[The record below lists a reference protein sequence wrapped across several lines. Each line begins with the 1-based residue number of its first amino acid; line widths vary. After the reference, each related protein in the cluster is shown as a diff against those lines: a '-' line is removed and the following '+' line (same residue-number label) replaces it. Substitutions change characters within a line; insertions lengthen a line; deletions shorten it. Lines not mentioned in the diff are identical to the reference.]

1 MIVLGYCLSNCY
13 GYLNYLVIICNCYQK
28 LYLNT
33 TRKEVRDKQKLI
45 LILFLSPTFRRL
57 VASYTTKII
66 FYNCYLPPDL
76 SHCELTATILEDP
89 TVVPMDHSALV
100 EDEVIV
106 VETPILCLL
115 SHILWSFTLF
125 LPS

>member
-1 MIVLGYCLSNCY
+1 MLLGYCLANCY
-13 GYLNYLVIICNCYQK
+13 GYLNYLVIICDCYQK
-28 LYLNT
+28 LCLNT
-33 TRKEVRDKQKLI
+33 ARKEVKGKQKLI

-76 SHCELTATILEDP
+76 SHYELTATILEDP
-89 TVVPMDHSALV
+89 TVVRVDHSALV
-100 EDEVIV
+100 EVEVIV